1 MSLISKNDLIM
12 AAGLNKIGILK
23 GPVASAIMGL
33 TKINE
38 VNKLYDVLK
47 DKSGKAF
54 FDSFVRERDLK
65 YIVFEEDLAKIPK
78 TGPFIVVSNHPL
90 GAIDGILMAKIF
102 SEIRPDFKIMG
113 NFLLEKIVPMLSLIH
128 I

>member
-1 MSLISKNDLIM
+1 M

-54 FDSFVRERDLK
+54 FDSFVRERD
-65 YIVFEEDLAKIPK
+65 
-78 TGPFIVVSNHPL
+78 
-90 GAIDGILMAKIF
+90 
-102 SEIRPDFKIMG
+102 
-113 NFLLEKIVPMLSLIH
+113 
-128 I
+128 